1 MENATKTVLLCGVGG
16 QGTILAADLLAF
28 SCMKAGLQVKVSE
41 IHGMAQRGGAVTTV
55 VRVGEDVKSMVSDAG
70 CADVVVAFETTE
82 ALRNLPQLKEGGS
95 LIVNDVAMRPLP
107 VLTGAAS
114 MPENAC
120 ARPGR
125 CSSTPMPL
133 RGRPATP
140 NAPMWCSWGPWR
152 PGSTFPSRCGRRPWP
167 SACRRRPSRRT
178 SPPCARAEPSS
189 RTRRENSMT
198 VSQISVFANSRPGH
212 MNRVLDLFEGADV
225 SVRGFSAADTG
236 EYGIL
241 RFIVD
246 KPEAAMEAL
255 KGAGCACVVSP
266 VICLKLVDEPGEL
279 SRVMGVLAK
288 CSINVVYSYSMI
300 STYIVLSTSEPERAQ
315 ALLADEPVEL
325 ISQEDIARIVAER
338 AAKEA

>member
-1 MENATKTVLLCGVGG
+1 
-16 QGTILAADLLAF
+16 
-28 SCMKAGLQVKVSE
+28 
-41 IHGMAQRGGAVTTV
+41 
-55 VRVGEDVKSMVSDAG
+55 
-70 CADVVVAFETTE
+70 
-82 ALRNLPQLKEGGS
+82 
-95 LIVNDVAMRPLP
+95 
-107 VLTGAAS
+107 
-114 MPENAC
+114 
-120 ARPGR
+120 
-125 CSSTPMPL
+125 
-133 RGRPATP
+133 
-140 NAPMWCSWGPWR
+140 
-152 PGSTFPSRCGRRPWP
+152 
-167 SACRRRPSRRT
+167 
-178 SPPCARAEPSS
+178 
-189 RTRRENSMT
+189 MT

-212 MNRVLDLFEGADV
+212 MNRVLDLFEGAGV

-255 KGAGCACVVSP
+255 KGAGCAVSP

-288 CSINVVYSYSMI
+288 CGINVVYSYSMI